1 MLNDRRIAALILA
14 VAASQFVPG
23 TRAAAALELGLPAD
37 CTLGE
42 DCFVQ
47 QFPDMD
53 PGPGATDP
61 FCGTAT
67 YDRHSGT
74 DLRVLSMKDVARGVG
89 VLAMADGEVLRLR
102 DGEPDKLA
110 LTIEERKAVESQ
122 ECGNGVIIRHGED
135 LVSQYCHLKQG
146 SVSVKA
152 GETVRRGQ
160 RIGAIG
166 ASGLAQFPHVHVTIR
181 KGGLPVDPSTGRAVG
196 GGCKPS
202 APGEKALFSEETLK
216 RLGRGET
223 ELLSFGL
230 SGSTVGH
237 SALALSGPPPQADT
251 SSTAIVGW
259 AWMQNLRQGD
269 RISVEV
275 SAPDGTRLASG
286 TTEPMDRPKASF
298 SSFAGKRARPLLG
311 TYSVTVKLL
320 RDGHEILAKIGSFEV
335 K

>member
-42 DCFVQ
+42 AVSFSSSPTSIQ
-47 QFPDMD
+47 G
-53 PGPGATDP
+53 PGPRNL
-61 FCGTAT
+61 CGTAT

-181 KGGLPVDPSTGRAVG
+181 KGGLPVEPSTGRAVG

-223 ELLSFGL
+223 ELLSSACRAAPWDIRPSRCRACHLRRTPRQPQSSAGRGCRTSDREIGFRWRSRRPTAPGWPAERRNRWTARRRPFLPSRESGRGL
-230 SGSTVGH
+230 S
-237 SALALSGPPPQADT
+237 
-251 SSTAIVGW
+251 W
-259 AWMQNLRQGD
+259 AP
-269 RISVEV
+269 I
-275 SAPDGTRLASG
+275 P
-286 TTEPMDRPKASF
+286 
-298 SSFAGKRARPLLG
+298 
-311 TYSVTVKLL
+311 
-320 RDGHEILAKIGSFEV
+320 
-335 K
+335 

>member
-1 MLNDRRIAALILA
+1 MKDRCFAALVLLA
-14 VAASQFVPG
+14 VAASHCVSG
-23 TRAAAALELGLPAD
+23 LGAAVALELDLPVD

-53 PGPGATDP
+53 PGPNATDP

-74 DLRVLSMKDVARGVG
+74 DLRVLSMKDVARGVA
-89 VLAMADGEVLRLR
+89 VLAMADGEVLRVR

-110 LTIEERKAVESQ
+110 LTSDERKAVESQ
-122 ECGNGVIIRHGED
+122 ECGNGVIVRHVED
-135 LVSQYCHLKQG
+135 VVSQYCHLKQG

-160 RIGAIG
+160 QIGAIG
-166 ASGLAQFPHVHVTIR
+166 ASGLAQFPHVHVTVR
-181 KGGLPVDPSTGRAVG
+181 RRGLPIDPSSGTAVG
-196 GGCKPS
+196 GSCKRFS
-202 APGEKALFSEETLK
+202 SEKALFSEDALK
-216 RLGRGET
+216 RLGQGEA

-230 SGSTVGH
+230 SGGTVAH
-237 SALALSGPPPQADT
+237 TALALSGPPTQANT
-251 SSTAIVGW
+251 SSPAIVGW
-259 AWMQNLRQGD
+259 AWVQNLKKGD

-275 SAPDGTRLASG
+275 SAPDGNRLASG
-286 TTEPMDRPKASF
+286 LTEPMDRPKASY
-298 SSFAGKRARPLLG
+298 SSFAGKRAQPLPG

-320 RDGHEILAKIGSFEV
+320 RNGRAIFDKAGTFEV